1 MAITKVRIK
10 INNVWTNATKNDAG
24 KWVCS
29 LAAPDT
35 TSYGLSGGYYPVT
48 VEATNDAGT
57 VVTYDASSETIGTA
71 LRLIVKELVKPII
84 ALVSPANGSF
94 VINNKQPI
102 TFKVTDEAGGSGIDL
117 STLTFKIDNT
127 TCKYDSAGMT
137 KTNIA
142 NGYQFVYAPQTA
154 LTDGEHTVT
163 INVSDHDGNA
173 AATYTFK
180 FTVDTVPP
188 TLTIT
193 APTNNL
199 ITNKKALTLTGK
211 TNDATSSPVI
221 VTATLN
227 GKSIGAIT
235 VGTDG
240 AFTKAITATEG
251 SNTLVVT
258 AKDSAGKAT
267 TVTVTFKVDTSVPVV
282 KSATITPNPVNAS
295 ASVQIVLEIE

>member
-1 MAITKVRIK
+1 M
-10 INNVWTNATKNDAG
+10 
-24 KWVCS
+24 
-29 LAAPDT
+29 
-35 TSYGLSGGYYPVT
+35 
-48 VEATNDAGT
+48 
-57 VVTYDASSETIGTA
+57 TA
-71 LRLIVKELVKPII
+71 L
-84 ALVSPANGSF
+84 
-94 VINNKQPI
+94 
-102 TFKVTDEAGGSGIDL
+102 
-117 STLTFKIDNT
+117 
-127 TCKYDSAGMT
+127 GMT

-180 FTVDTVPP
+180 FKVDTVPP

-240 AFTKAITATEG
+240 AFTKAITANRGQQYTGCYRKGFCRQGYHGNGYIQGRYICACCEECDNYTESG
-251 SNTLVVT
+251 KCKRKCSDCSGNRIRQVVDYGVHCHLRT
-258 AKDSAGKAT
+258 KKYRLCGWYGKRYRHC
-267 TVTVTFKVDTSVPVV
+267 VSQ
-282 KSATITPNPVNAS
+282 KSG
-295 ASVQIVLEIE
+295 